1 VTFRPSA
8 ERPSAGRLAITGIY
22 QLLATPFTNA
32 SRERLP
38 MSSVPNSLP
47 RVNWDAIG
55 VGASTL
61 CAIHCLLLPIVLA
74 FAPTLAHFVP
84 GTEVVHRALAFLLA
98 AVGLIAFWAGY
109 KVHRRKIVLL
119 LLSVGIMGVTV
130 GAYAGFLLPTHAW
143 EVVITFFGSSFL
155 IAAHCLNR
163 TLCRSCR
170 VCADQTDAHQLHK
183 RILRGGK
190 S

>member
-1 VTFRPSA
+1 
-8 ERPSAGRLAITGIY
+8 
-22 QLLATPFTNA
+22 
-32 SRERLP
+32 
-38 MSSVPNSLP
+38 MSSVPNSPP

-55 VGASTL
+55 MGASTL
-61 CAIHCLLLPIVLA
+61 CAIHCLILPIALA

-84 GTEVVHRALAFLLA
+84 GTEIVHRTLACLLA

-109 KVHRRKIVLL
+109 KVHRRKVVLL
-119 LLSVGIMGVTV
+119 LLAVGILGVTL
-130 GAYAGFLLPTHAW
+130 GAYAGSLLPTHAW
-143 EVVITFFGSSFL
+143 EVLITVVGSSFL
-155 IAAHCLNR
+155 IAAHYLNR

-183 RILRGGK
+183 RILRGDK

>member
-1 VTFRPSA
+1 
-8 ERPSAGRLAITGIY
+8 
-22 QLLATPFTNA
+22 
-32 SRERLP
+32 
-38 MSSVPNSLP
+38 MHSVSTSLP
-47 RVNWDAIG
+47 KISWDALGI
-55 VGASTL
+55 GASTL
-61 CAIHCLLLPIVLA
+61 CAIHCLILPIALA

-84 GTEVVHRALAFLLA
+84 GTEIVHRTLACLLA

-119 LLSVGIMGVTV
+119 LLTIGIMGVTV
-130 GAYAGFLLPTHAW
+130 GAYADFLLPTHAW
-143 EVVITFFGSSFL
+143 EVVITVCGSSFL
-155 IAAHCLNR
+155 IAAHYLNR